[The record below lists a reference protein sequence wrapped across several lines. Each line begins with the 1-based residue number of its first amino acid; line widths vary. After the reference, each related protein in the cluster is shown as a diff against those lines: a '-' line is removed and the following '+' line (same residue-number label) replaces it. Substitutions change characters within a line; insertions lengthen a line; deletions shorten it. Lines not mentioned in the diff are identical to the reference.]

1 MLIRRAP
8 DIQSSE
14 ITDEKVY
21 LGRRE
26 FIRLAGASAAFAA
39 ASPLLLACGSQPAS
53 AAGSPPEFAG
63 GQTPLPNI
71 KAKVVTTD
79 EKWNSFEEITG
90 YNNFYEF
97 GSGKEDPQRYGG
109 RLKTSPWKVKVD
121 GLCDKP
127 AEYLLEDLIKPFQ
140 LEERVYRLRCVEAWS
155 MVIPWVGIPLS
166 SILKRAEPQ
175 DKATFVEF
183 TTLLRPQEMPGQTT
197 SSLEWPYV
205 EGLRMDE
212 AMHPL
217 TIMAVGLY
225 GKTLMNQNGAPFRL
239 VVPWKY
245 GFKSIKSV
253 VRIRFVGKQPRTAWN
268 IANPQEYGF
277 YSNVNPEVDHPRW
290 TQARERRIGEYSRRP
305 TLMFNGYGDQV
316 ASMYAG
322 MDLKKYY

>member
-63 GQTPLPNI
+63 GQTPLPDI

-127 AEYLLEDLIKPFQ
+127 AEYLVEDLIKPFQ

-183 TTLLRPQEMPGQTT
+183 TT
-197 SSLEWPYV
+197 
-205 EGLRMDE
+205 
-212 AMHPL
+212 
-217 TIMAVGLY
+217 
-225 GKTLMNQNGAPFRL
+225 
-239 VVPWKY
+239 
-245 GFKSIKSV
+245 
-253 VRIRFVGKQPRTAWN
+253 
-268 IANPQEYGF
+268 
-277 YSNVNPEVDHPRW
+277 
-290 TQARERRIGEYSRRP
+290 
-305 TLMFNGYGDQV
+305 
-316 ASMYAG
+316 
-322 MDLKKYY
+322 